1 MFYIGVEIV
10 FHNSCHGV
18 QQITQLD
25 LYMGLV
31 AREEDGMREKTVG
44 RKQIDC

>member
-10 FHNSCHGV
+10 FYDSCHGV

-31 AREEDGMREKTVG
+31 AREELIVDGSVAVDFT
-44 RKQIDC
+44 